1 MGKLTLKAARVN
13 MGLTQIEAA
22 KKLGISTQTLLNYE
36 KGRTSPDVATLKR
49 IEDLYEVSYR
59 DIYFSC

>member
-1 MGKLTLKAARVN
+1 

-59 DIYFSC
+59 EICF